1 MGVTKQLC
9 EYVQDFHYEQIPD
22 EVLEKAKICILDCIG
37 CAAGGLGDAC
47 TRMIHDYAGDYAGRG
62 RSTIFGL
69 KAKTDPAHAAL
80 ANGIIAHALDFD
92 DYHGETIIHGT
103 AACLPAILSVAE
115 ERDLSGKDILTAL
128 VLGIEISTRVGL
140 GLGTYHYELGWH
152 TTSTA
157 GRFGATA
164 AVAKLV
170 GLQGKQ
176 LRHAF
181 GLCGTQNSG
190 LRQVFGTMGKPF
202 NAGKPAMD
210 GVMSVLLA
218 EKGFTCSKD
227 ILEGELG
234 ILTVMTETP
243 FPDLMLTDLGGTY
256 HVMDIS
262 LKPYPT
268 CA

>member
-1 MGVTKQLC
+1 MEVTKQLC
-9 EYVQDFHYEQIPD
+9 EFIQDFHFEKIPD
-22 EVLEKAKICILDCIG
+22 EVLNKAKICILDCMG
-37 CAAGGLGDAC
+37 CAAGGIVDDC
-47 TRMIHDYAGDYAGRG
+47 SQVIHEYTKDYAGRG
-62 RSTIFGL
+62 QSTIFGMST
-69 KAKTDPAHAAL
+69 KTDPAHAAL

-92 DYHGETIIHGT
+92 DYHGETITHGT
-103 AACLPAILSVAE
+103 AACLPAILSVVE
-115 ERDLSGKDILTAL
+115 ERNLSGKDILTAL
-128 VLGIEISTRVGL
+128 VLGIEISTRIGL

-164 AVAKLV
+164 AVGKLV
-170 GLQGKQ
+170 GLQEKQ

-181 GLCGTQNSG
+181 GLCGTQNAG

-210 GVMSVLLA
+210 GVMSVFLA
-218 EKGFTCSKD
+218 EKGFTCSTE

-243 FPDLMLTDLGGTY
+243 FPDRILEGLGEKY
-256 HVMDIS
+256 HILDIS